1 MDTFRVPRQVTAPH
15 GVPFSCI
22 FYGHDPATRDYK
34 DASKVKAVDVHPVHP
49 WVVSADE
56 VRTCN
61 VLGGHC
67 DRRAQSIIKLTS

>member
-56 VRTCN
+56 VRTCS
-61 VLGGHC
+61 V
-67 DRRAQSIIKLTS
+67 REMSTARAQSIISLTS